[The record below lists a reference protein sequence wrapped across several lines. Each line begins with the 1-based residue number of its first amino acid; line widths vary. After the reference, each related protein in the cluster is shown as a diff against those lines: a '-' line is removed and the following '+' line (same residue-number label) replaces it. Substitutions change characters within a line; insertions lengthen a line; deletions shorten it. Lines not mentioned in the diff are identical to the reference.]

1 MRTMTTGKN
10 KRNNKTT
17 VSLSRDFV
25 QELQD
30 KMDYGDS
37 YDSFLKRELN
47 FIERGGE

>member
-1 MRTMTTGKN
+1 MTNAKN

-25 QELQD
+25 EELQN